1 MDLKRLRTFLM
12 VAESGSLSRA
22 SDRLRIAQPALSR
35 QIRMLEDELGFQ
47 LFIRSGRGMT
57 LTGRGALLL
66 ERVSGLI
73 EQLEATVDDV
83 RSLPDEPTGRVTLGL
98 IPTVSFVVAGRIAVR
113 AARELPQ
120 VSLRLVEG
128 YAGHLIDWLHRGE
141 IDLAVLYGPAADLH
155 LRLTDLMFEELVLV
169 GPADDG
175 AGEAALPVAALAGRD
190 LILPSHPHGLRI
202 VVENAAAKAG
212 VAINVRFEADSFHAL
227 KEMVAAGLGHTVLPL
242 SAFYREQT
250 EGVFRLTRLTKPKVA
265 RQLVLALPSG
275 RMETA
280 ATGAV
285 HRLILDEI
293 RAARGGGAW
302 RSPDD

>member
-1 MDLKRLRTFLM
+1 MDLKRLRTFMM

-35 QIRMLEDELGFQ
+35 QIRMLEDEVGFP

-57 LTGRGALLL
+57 LTDRGEILLD
-66 ERVSGLI
+66 RVSGLI
-73 EQLEATVDDV
+73 QQLEATVDDV

-98 IPTVSFVVAGRIAVR
+98 IPTVSFVIAGRIAVR

-141 IDLAVLYGPAADLH
+141 IDLAVLYGPTADLH
-155 LRLTDLMFEELVLV
+155 LRLTDIMFEELVLV
-169 GPADDG
+169 SPAKG
-175 AGEAALPVAALAGRD
+175 ARAGAALPVAELAGMD
-190 LILPSHPHGLRI
+190 LILPSRPHGLRI
-202 VVENAAAKAG
+202 VVETAAAKAG
-212 VAINVRFEADSFHAL
+212 AAINVRFEVDSFHAL
-227 KEMVAAGLGHTVLPL
+227 KEMVAAGLGHSVLPL

-250 EGVFRLTRLTKPKVA
+250 EGVFRLSRLIRPKVA
-265 RQLVLALPSG
+265 RQLVLALPSS

-280 ATGAV
+280 ATTAV